1 MNKIIIEV
9 FAANPRLSD
18 EEPDLIERED
28 TSDVT
33 ANHLFADGW
42 VPWEP
47 EDMIDIRRIIA
58 KLDPKQ
64 QFVLEAFLD
73 GLSYNDVSVSEKY
86 WRYHFAN
93 AIEIIKKELGV

>member
-1 MNKIIIEV
+1 
-9 FAANPRLSD
+9 
-18 EEPDLIERED
+18 
-28 TSDVT
+28 
-33 ANHLFADGW
+33 
-42 VPWEP
+42 
-47 EDMIDIRRIIA
+47 MIDIRRIIA

>member
-1 MNKIIIEV
+1 MKITIEV

-18 EEPDLIERED
+18 EEPDPIERDD
-28 TSDVT
+28 TTDIT
-33 ANHLFADGW
+33 ASTIFADGW
-42 VPWEP
+42 VPWDA

-58 KLDPKQ
+58 KLDAKQ

-73 GLSYNDVSVSEKY
+73 GLSYTDISVTEKY